1 MAAASSEGTA
11 ALDKALDVLDAI
23 GNAPH
28 GLGQAELGA
37 RLQLPRT
44 TLYRLLATLVARG
57 LVRRDPL
64 RRVYCLGFRCVEY
77 ARAAYAMPDLVAA
90 AGIEL
95 RGLRDLTGE
104 TAYLAVLDG
113 REVLSLE
120 RCDGAHAHRS
130 SSALGERKPLHCTS
144 QGKALLSALPEA
156 ERDALVRDLPLPA
169 VTPRSI
175 TDRRRL
181 QAELR
186 LTATRGYALD
196 DEEIVLGVRCVGA
209 PVIDPQ
215 GQVRGAISVAG
226 PAFRLTLERLELLG
240 AEVAQAARRIGA
252 QLGARPAQRAATSAA
267 DEVRVVDGPWAF
279 RGAYP
284 AWNAATAQLWWAD
297 TLAPAVHVVDGL
309 GQGPGSDR
317 VVASLDSPIE
327 ALLLMPAAPPAAD
340 LASAGLPRPHAQGPA
355 HAAGVLVRTQAGG
368 WWQVRA
374 DGSVH
379 AVPATGPKQR
389 VSAWCLHPQGAL
401 WACVAEGDRW
411 RVAPWAGEAR
421 LVGAE
426 GGARSGAVERGARL
440 GAISGGDAGG
450 DVRGDMRGDGRGDD
464 VRSDLGRST
473 AAPQAAGWHLPEPVT
488 ALAWQAD
495 GQRLVAVAPESG
507 TLYAFWPDS
516 ATVRR
521 LATVPKGSGRLMG
534 LALDAEGGAWCA
546 LKGGWSVARFA
557 PDGALDR
564 VLGLPV
570 PCPTGVALAGP
581 ASAPPLLCVL
591 TAREGLSSEVLA
603 NAPAS
608 GRLLVLP
615 VGGAVGA
622 RAAG

>member
-1 MAAASSEGTA
+1 MVQAPSDGTA

-23 GNAPH
+23 GLAPH
-28 GLGQAELGA
+28 GLSQAELGA
-37 RLQLPRT
+37 QLLLPRT

-104 TAYLAVLDG
+104 TTYLAVLDG

-144 QGKALLSALPEA
+144 LGKSILSALPEA
-156 ERDALVRDLPLPA
+156 ERDALVKDLPLPA

-175 TDRRRL
+175 TERRRL

-196 DEEIVLGVRCVGA
+196 DEEIALGVRCVGA

-252 QLGARPAQRAATSAA
+252 QLGSHTAPRTAASEGA
-267 DEVRVVDGPWAF
+267 VRVVPGPWAF

-284 AWNAATAQLWWAD
+284 AWSAATGQLWWAD

-309 GQGPGSDR
+309 GSPHEADR
-317 VVASLDSPIE
+317 VVASLDSPID
-327 ALLLMPAAPPAAD
+327 AMLLLPPHEATGSPTEPV
-340 LASAGLPRPHAQGPA
+340 LAR
-355 HAAGVLVRTQAGG
+355 GVLVSTQAGG
-368 WWQVRA
+368 WWQVGP
-374 DGSVH
+374 DGSVSPLPGLPRRRFT
-379 AVPATGPKQR
+379 AACADAAGQ
-389 VSAWCLHPQGAL
+389 L
-401 WACVAEGDRW
+401 WACVPEGERW
-411 RVAPWAGEAR
+411 RVQALPAPDTARAGDTTEPP
-421 LVGAE
+421 GTQQP
-426 GGARSGAVERGARL
+426 G
-440 GAISGGDAGG
+440 
-450 DVRGDMRGDGRGDD
+450 
-464 VRSDLGRST
+464 
-473 AAPQAAGWHLPEPVT
+473 AGWPLTEPVT
-488 ALAWQAD
+488 ALAWQPD
-495 GQRLVAVAPESG
+495 GQGLLAVAPESG
-507 TLYAFWPDS
+507 TLYRLTPARAAHAAS
-516 ATVRR
+516 VRR
-521 LATVPKGSGRLMG
+521 LATVPKGSGRLLG

-557 PDGALDR
+557 PDGTLDR
-564 VLGLPV
+564 VIGLPV

-581 ASAPPLLCVL
+581 PEAPWLCVP
-591 TAREGLSSEVLA
+591 TAREGLSSEVLG
-603 NAPAS
+603 NAPLS
-608 GRLLVLP
+608 GRLCV
-615 VGGAVGA
+615 VAVA
-622 RAAG
+622 RGD